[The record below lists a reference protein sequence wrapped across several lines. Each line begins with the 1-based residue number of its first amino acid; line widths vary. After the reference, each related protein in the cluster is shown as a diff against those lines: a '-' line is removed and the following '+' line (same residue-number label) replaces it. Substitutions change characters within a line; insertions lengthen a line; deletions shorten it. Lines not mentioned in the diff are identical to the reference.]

1 MGFVPPEFRDF
12 GIAEYPKLKGS
23 ARIVRVQAQGEEET
37 PRAGEILGREDEAPG
52 WEKGV
57 LRRFQE
63 HIPSLSS
70 RKTTQG
76 ARLEQH
82 RVPSP
87 CGIGE
92 STGKP
97 PQKSHSCKNP
107 GGIPQ
112 QSGAAAGPG
121 VPSHPK
127 NRELELPTGSASP
140 KMNPPAPPAP
150 AHGAA
155 REKLLR

>member
-1 MGFVPPEFRDF
+1 M
-12 GIAEYPKLKGS
+12 AEYPKLKGS
-23 ARIVRVQAQGEEET
+23 ERIVRVQAQGEEET

-63 HIPSLSS
+63 HIPSFSS

-107 GGIPQ
+107 GEFLSRAGQRPGPVFPPIPKIG
-112 QSGAAAGPG
+112 SRSFPRAL
-121 VPSHPK
+121 HP
-127 NRELELPTGSASP
+127 P
-140 KMNPPAPPAP
+140 K
-150 AHGAA
+150 
-155 REKLLR
+155 